1 LSVYI
6 YGVNSNG
13 TIDVPSK
20 TYLIGGK
27 MAETVKLL
35 KNIAADLK
43 TISKEINAI
52 ATQVGKVTK
61 PQAKVTAKT
70 KRVKKA
76 VKAKTPKTS
85 TAKKTAPSAKGSP
98 SIVDSVLEVI
108 KNAGG
113 GGVAHVAILEK
124 TGFGQRQVSNAVF
137 KLKKQGK
144 VKNVG
149 RGVYAVV

>member
-20 TYLIGGK
+20 TYLMGGK

-61 PQAKVTAKT
+61 PQAKATAKT
-70 KRVKKA
+70 KRVKKV
-76 VKAKTPKTS
+76 VKAKTPKKS
-85 TAKKTAPSAKGSP
+85 TAKKTAPSAKRSS
-98 SIVDSVLEVI
+98 SIVDSVFEVI
-108 KNAGG
+108 RNAGG
-113 GGVAHVAILEK
+113 GIAHVDILEK
-124 TGFGQRQVSNAVF
+124 TGLGQRQVSNAVF

-144 VKNVG
+144 VKNVD

>member
-1 LSVYI
+1 LSVCI

-76 VKAKTPKTS
+76 VKAKTPKKS
-85 TAKKTAPSAKGSP
+85 TAKKTSPSAKKSS
-98 SIVDSVLEVI
+98 SIVDSVHEVI
-108 KNAGG
+108 RDAGDG
-113 GGVAHVAILEK
+113 IAHVAILEK

-144 VKNVG
+144 VKNVA
-149 RGVYAVV
+149 RGVYAIA

>member
-1 LSVYI
+1 LPVYI
-6 YGVNSNG
+6 YGVNSSG

-43 TISKEINAI
+43 SMSKEINAI
-52 ATQVGKVTK
+52 ARQVGKDTK
-61 PQAKVTAKT
+61 PQAKTNAKT
-70 KRVKKA
+70 KRVKKMVQA
-76 VKAKTPKTS
+76 KAPKKSTTQKTS
-85 TAKKTAPSAKGSP
+85 PAAKRSS

-108 KNAGG
+108 RSAGDG
-113 GGVAHVAILEK
+113 ISHVAILEK
-124 TGFGQRQVSNAVF
+124 TGLAQRQVSNAVF

-144 VKNVG
+144 VKNVD
-149 RGVYAVV
+149 RGVYAIV

>member
-1 LSVYI
+1 MSVYI

-13 TIDVPSK
+13 TIEVLSK

-70 KRVKKA
+70 KRVKK
-76 VKAKTPKTS
+76 KWSRRKHPRN
-85 TAKKTAPSAKGSP
+85 
-98 SIVDSVLEVI
+98 L
-108 KNAGG
+108 
-113 GGVAHVAILEK
+113 
-124 TGFGQRQVSNAVF
+124 R
-137 KLKKQGK
+137 LKKP
-144 VKNVG
+144 
-149 RGVYAVV
+149 RHR

>member
-20 TYLIGGK
+20 TYLIGGE

-43 TISKEINAI
+43 TISKEINVI

-61 PQAKVTAKT
+61 PQAKATAKT
-70 KRVKKA
+70 KRVKKV
-76 VKAKTPKTS
+76 VKAKTPKKS
-85 TAKKTAPSAKGSP
+85 TAKKTAPSAKRSS
-98 SIVDSVLEVI
+98 SIVDSVFEVI
-108 KNAGG
+108 RNAGG
-113 GGVAHVAILEK
+113 GIAHVAILEK
-124 TGFGQRQVSNAVF
+124 TGLGQRQVSNAVF

-144 VKNVG
+144 VKNVD
-149 RGVYAVV
+149 RGVYAIV